1 MNHAITFWGPAN
13 HNPENPASFEAV
25 AQALDLRDTAG
36 FAPEDN

>member
-1 MNHAITFWGPAN
+1 MNHPITFWGPAN
-13 HNPENPASFEAV
+13 HNPENPTSFEAV